1 LDYRKILSSIEQYER
16 NIVHGKN
23 QIEIAETIL
32 DEIDSLLKEAQ
43 EWAFTYGSG
52 TIEVNSGAE
61 NAAITQV
68 KALYDNILNLANS
81 KIGNN
86 YIFAGHVTNTPPF
99 SRAADYTPNAY
110 NGDDEDIAVLV
121 RDNVEVKINATG
133 QDIFQRASGSGTDV
147 FNVLKDLIDA
157 METSHDPAAASVQAA
172 NLRSAIEQV
181 QGVAIDVAIQHG
193 RLESA
198 QDYLLQYGLKIE
210 DLLSKTENIDPAQAI
225 IEMQM
230 AETAY
235 NASLE
240 TASRILQRSLVD
252 YLK

>member
-1 LDYRKILSSIEQYER
+1 
-16 NIVHGKN
+16 
-23 QIEIAETIL
+23 
-32 DEIDSLLKEAQ
+32 
-43 EWAFTYGSG
+43 
-52 TIEVNSGAE
+52 
-61 NAAITQV
+61 
-68 KALYDNILNLANS
+68 
-81 KIGNN
+81 
-86 YIFAGHVTNTPPF
+86 
-99 SRAADYTPNAY
+99 
-110 NGDDEDIAVLV
+110 
-121 RDNVEVKINATG
+121 
-133 QDIFQRASGSGTDV
+133 
-147 FNVLKDLIDA
+147 
-157 METSHDPAAASVQAA
+157 METAHDPAAASVQAA

-181 QGVAIDVAIQHG
+181 QGVATDVAIHHG

-210 DLLSKTENIDPAQAI
+210 ELLSKTENIDPAQAI